1 MPPEDSDCTSDLSQ
15 WFHCSNNKGIP
26 DEILARSW
34 DITRAVSFVFHHRSS
49 AVATELPKQL
59 EQETKEC
66 KKETAYLSDDELFDD
81 DDKENDNSSD
91 EDFTL

>member
-1 MPPEDSDCTSDLSQ
+1 M
-15 WFHCSNNKGIP
+15 
-26 DEILARSW
+26 
-34 DITRAVSFVFHHRSS
+34 FHHRSS
-49 AVATELPKQL
+49 AVATELPKQP